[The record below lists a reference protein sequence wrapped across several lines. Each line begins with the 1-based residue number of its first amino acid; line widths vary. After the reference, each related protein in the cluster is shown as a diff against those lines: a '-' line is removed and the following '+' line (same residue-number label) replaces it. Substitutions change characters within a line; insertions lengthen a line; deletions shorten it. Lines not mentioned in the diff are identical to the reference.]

1 MLAEHPVPH
10 AADAVVPGDVDDVLE
25 TAMDV
30 VVLVVPDQR
39 GLSREF
45 VDAIAAVR
53 RRGDAAVLVVFP
65 SVVDAEVIMQPGA
78 AGATHCVVA
87 PTSDDIFKHIER
99 ARVLRRRAVM
109 EADPLDRTLD
119 TLWRSRIHHD

>member
-10 AADAVVPGDVDDVLE
+10 PADAVVPGDVDDVLE

-39 GLSREF
+39 DLSREF
-45 VDAIAAVR
+45 VDAIADVR

-65 SVVDAEVIMQPGA
+65 IVVDAEVIMQAEA
-78 AGATHCVVA
+78 AGASHCVVA
-87 PTSDDIFKHIER
+87 STSDDIFKHIER
-99 ARVLRRRAVM
+99 VRVLRRRPVT
-109 EADPLDRTLD
+109 EANPLDRTLD
-119 TLWRSRIHHD
+119 TLWRARIHHD